1 MSQMFLKYK
10 KELNII
16 LINGGEAFSFE
27 DKKAIQNI
35 ILSVLLNN
43 DDSKRNFQNA
53 IKDTAN

>member
-1 MSQMFLKYK
+1 MFLKHK

-16 LINGGEAFSFE
+16 LLNGGEAFSFE

-35 ILSVLLNN
+35 ILSILLNN
-43 DDSKRNFQNA
+43 DETKINFQNA